1 MIVTAPEQGVGSEFK
16 EIVAGLGFQPSP
28 GCGCNSL
35 MQQMNRAGVA
45 GCRKSFF
52 TFVGQL
58 KDNGSGYGWGS
69 MLQAAFWAAMTGLAF
84 KVNPLDPIPGL
95 FEEAIRR
102 AEVKGFV

>member
-1 MIVTAPEQGVGSEFK
+1 MIMEVEMS
-16 EIVAGLGFQPSP
+16 
-28 GCGCNSL
+28 
-35 MQQMNRAGVA
+35 
-45 GCRKSFF
+45 
-52 TFVGQL
+52 
-58 KDNGSGYGWGS
+58 S